1 MRLFKEYK
9 STLKYRWKEGKV
21 IRELVDRYGF
31 DMQTAEC
38 LCAKEDIP
46 FTIKYTHSTPQQ
58 LASDINHF
66 FADGIL
72 KTGNQY

>member
-72 KTGNQY
+72 KPGNQC